1 MKERVVGVLLIGVG
15 LLLGYLCVYE
25 PLESAKAGAAKV
37 SVSLKGS
44 IFAPIGLVRLMYL
57 AAGSRAATI
66 MGTHR
71 RKPTPRP
78 MPSALW

>member
-44 IFAPIGLVRLMYL
+44 IFAPIGLVR
-57 AAGSRAATI
+57 
-66 MGTHR
+66 
-71 RKPTPRP
+71 
-78 MPSALW
+78 